1 MKKNLFFAFLMAG
14 IAATTVFSSCSND
27 DGMDDAPVSAVSADP
42 YVKFNINTRGTLG
55 TRGTATTAANFLS
68 RINNFQ
74 VWGYFTGSATGE
86 GVVAGA
92 RYVGASD
99 VLGTIIDGDGS
110 GNWTHH
116 TATDAQYWPATT
128 APLNFQA
135 ITPASDASFTIE
147 NSPSD
152 NYAHVTAVV
161 TVPTTVEDQK
171 DIMFA
176 HADAQTSETNAK
188 VVSLTFS
195 HGLSQVV
202 FAGKLASNKISASVA
217 SIELV
222 NIYQN
227 GKIGFFGTNA
237 ALSSTTTGAAS
248 TTFGVGLVE
257 DKSITSTTA
266 KNLTATDGALLM
278 LPQTVTPWAT
288 TAGSP
293 VTTAAADAA
302 HNAYLKIRCTIISGA
317 VTLVDNDYVYIPFSV
332 NWQQGK
338 KYTYTLVFGAGSGGF
353 DENGNP
359 LDNMLPISY
368 TVAAADDWTDI
379 DGGNISF

>member
-1 MKKNLFFAFLMAG
+1 
-14 IAATTVFSSCSND
+14 
-27 DGMDDAPVSAVSADP
+27 
-42 YVKFNINTRGTLG
+42 
-55 TRGTATTAANFLS
+55 
-68 RINNFQ
+68 
-74 VWGYFTGSATGE
+74 
-86 GVVAGA
+86 
-92 RYVGASD
+92 
-99 VLGTIIDGDGS
+99 
-110 GNWTHH
+110 
-116 TATDAQYWPATT
+116 
-128 APLNFQA
+128 
-135 ITPASDASFTIE
+135 
-147 NSPSD
+147 
-152 NYAHVTAVV
+152 
-161 TVPTTVEDQK
+161 
-171 DIMFA
+171 
-176 HADAQTSETNAK
+176 
-188 VVSLTFS
+188 
-195 HGLSQVV
+195 
-202 FAGKLASNKISASVA
+202 
-217 SIELV
+217 
-222 NIYQN
+222 
-227 GKIGFFGTNA
+227 
-237 ALSSTTTGAAS
+237 
-248 TTFGVGLVE
+248 VGLVE